1 MSPWID
7 TERAAQE
14 IGTDYVFSR
23 KPSPAV
29 MGEDT
34 WRPGRA
40 RVQLRDALEQAR
52 GCRIET
58 VRKDVSTVRY
68 RRSGCGSGPRW
79 L

>member
-40 RVQLRDALEQAR
+40 RVQLRDALE
-52 GCRIET
+52 
-58 VRKDVSTVRY
+58 
-68 RRSGCGSGPRW
+68 
-79 L
+79 